1 MACLNVETSE
11 RLWTGERFSGQLL
24 LIADMD
30 MLLVLSEKG
39 EVVFVPAVPGDFSV
53 AGRFQ
58 AISGKTWNHPLIAHG
73 RLFVRNAEEAAC
85 FEFGTEE

>member
-24 LIADMD
+24 LIEDVD

-39 EVVFVPAVPGDFSV
+39 EVVFVPAVPGGFSV

-58 AISGKTWNHPLIAHG
+58 AISGKTWNHPIIAHG

-85 FEFGTEE
+85 FEL